1 MRNQLEFG
9 KQILKAAWEMSF
21 SEDVSRLID
30 RGNGDKANKIAGDM
44 LSNKMTVNF
53 DMFGPFM
60 KDIVVRNLNSTPVIA
75 TNSGG
80 KLLRDSHV

>member
-9 KQILKAAWEMSF
+9 KQMLKATWQMSF
-21 SEDVSRLID
+21 SEDVSWLID
-30 RGNGDKANKIAGDM
+30 GGNGDKANRIAGDM
-44 LSNKMTVNF
+44 LSNKVTVNF

-60 KDIVVRNLNSTPVIA
+60 ENIVVRNLNSTPVVA

-80 KLLRDSHV
+80 KRMRDSHV